1 MKKKILG
8 ILIPVLIFLTG
19 LGVLLYPVFSDLW
32 NQHRQNR
39 LMTDYTNTVTDMEDA

>member
-1 MKKKILG
+1 MSPGELPMKKKILG

-32 NQHRQNR
+32 NQHRQKI
-39 LMTDYTNTVTDMEDA
+39 V